1 MTIGQHKRHYT
12 IEKVTIC
19 PEESFMSQHEYLQR
33 PKAIADLNA
42 IALRALAALL
52 AGSDTGCADMKV
64 QQILQTAAVD
74 KDWAC
79 FDRVVA
85 DLIEAGSSVERIAN
99 VHTPAVARNLG
110 QGWMDGTQSF
120 STVSV
125 GCARLQ
131 AYLRQKGLDWCDAQA
146 LQSTTGTNVLLVV
159 PEYEQHTL
167 GATLLA
173 GQLRAHGVDVT
184 FALRCNTLKLGQFTR
199 NQSFD
204 AILISASQ
212 SEALETLCQTIL
224 HARREGT
231 MTPVIL
237 GGSVLSQIPNI
248 REAAGADFIAHC
260 VEDVIDLLEPVAAT
274 KRCVGA

>member
-1 MTIGQHKRHYT
+1 
-12 IEKVTIC
+12 
-19 PEESFMSQHEYLQR
+19 MSKHEYLQR
-33 PKAIADLNA
+33 PKAIADLSA
-42 IALRALAALL
+42 IALRALAAIS
-52 AGSDTGCADMKV
+52 AGSDTGCADLKA
-64 QQILQTAAVD
+64 QQILQTAAIG

-85 DLIEAGSSVERIAN
+85 DLIEAGNSVERIAN
-99 VHTPAVARNLG
+99 VHIPAVARNLG
-110 QGWMDGTQSF
+110 QGWVDGTQSF

-131 AYLRQKGLDWCDAQA
+131 AYLRQKGLDWCDAQV

-184 FALRCNTLKLGQFTR
+184 FALRCNKLKLGQFSR
-199 NQSFD
+199 NQNFD

-212 SEALETLCQTIL
+212 SEALEALRQTIL
-224 HARREGT
+224 HARHGGT